1 MIHQSKTT
9 PQDVSTNWY
18 VREKILVRM
27 LAQKL
32 IFIHNFEKRRSFP
45 RWQTNVDWVVKI
57 RKFNS
62 LSVADFPDTVIINWK
77 AGGTTNICWEKQIHI
92 QRNEWFCSFLG
103 IDPESKIWCN
113 SNIEAFQSFY
123 LKL

>member
-1 MIHQSKTT
+1 
-9 PQDVSTNWY
+9 
-18 VREKILVRM
+18 M

-32 IFIHNFEKRRSFP
+32 IFIHNYEKQRSVP

-62 LSVADFPDTVIINWK
+62 LSVVDFPDTVIINWK
-77 AGGTTNICWEKQIHI
+77 AGGTSNICWKKEIPI
-92 QRNEWFCSFLG
+92 QRNEWFCNFLG
-103 IDPESKIWCN
+103 IHPKAQIWYS

-123 LKL
+123 SKL